1 MVGNVAFS
9 LDLQC
14 EHNQRICLV
23 YWCHWLCQG
32 ANGKGI
38 VLPAPLEKVQ
48 TVHHLLKL
56 IFFSLQKGRL
66 EGVAWRL
73 LLLLLWWPSR
83 WMDNQTRCPW
93 IKRSGTGRR
102 QAWRCENKSV
112 WEVKG
117 KVIRVYFSPKR
128 RQELHPWTL
137 TPFTVSLLETGLHQ
151 AQQTVVPIAL
161 KSLTI
166 KQIEAGC
173 FVRLA
178 EGKRA
183 H

>member
-1 MVGNVAFS
+1 MLRFHWICSVNITKGYVWFIDAIGFVKEPTVRGLSCS
-9 LDLQC
+9 L
-14 EHNQRICLV
+14 
-23 YWCHWLCQG
+23 HW
-32 ANGKGI
+32 KRS
-38 VLPAPLEKVQ
+38 K
-48 TVHHLLKL
+48 LLKH
-56 IFFSLQKGRL
+56 IFASLQKARL

-102 QAWRCENKSV
+102 QVWRCANKSV

-137 TPFTVSLLETGLHQ
+137 IPFAVSLLETGLYQ